1 MPTFLTEALV
11 TPITD
16 WKPILQ
22 AARDLAVGIPSV
34 FRLDALRRKRWV
46 CVAIED
52 ELDGEA
58 TDRLGAACLRAGF
71 GHGWAVEVP
80 WSAEHTVSDAY
91 HLPLTPAGLRTV
103 AKEVLIGSGFVIGE
117 MSTRFAVASDG
128 DLYWALAGDPA
139 FVEAAVGQTLQ
150 AQLDEF
156 ERVVTAYN
164 SGSDPQDRWR
174 LAGSILAAVQAVARA
189 SVSAS

>member
-1 MPTFLTEALV
+1 MPTFPIESLV
-11 TPITD
+11 TPITN
-16 WKPILQ
+16 WEPVLQ
-22 AARDLAVGIPSV
+22 AAQALAVGIPPV

-52 ELDGEA
+52 ELEGEA
-58 TDRLGAACLRAGF
+58 TDRLGAACLGAGF

-80 WSAEHTVSDAY
+80 WSAEHTVSDAWR
-91 HLPLTPAGLRTV
+91 LPLTPAGLRTV
-103 AKEVLIGSGFVIGE
+103 AKDVLIGSGFVIGE
-117 MSTRFAVASDG
+117 MSNRFAVASSG

-156 ERVVTAYN
+156 ESSVAAY
-164 SGSDPQDRWR
+164 SSAGS
-174 LAGSILAAVQAVARA
+174 LAGPRLAAVQAVARA
-189 SVSAS
+189 SVSAL